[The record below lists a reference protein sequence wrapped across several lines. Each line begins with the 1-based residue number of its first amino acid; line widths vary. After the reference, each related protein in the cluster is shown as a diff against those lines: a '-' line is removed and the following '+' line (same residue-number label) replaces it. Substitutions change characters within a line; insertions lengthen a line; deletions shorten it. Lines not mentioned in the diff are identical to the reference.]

1 MIQKRPKV
9 TLFKA
14 TEKPYKS
21 LLAAIKTCR
30 SVEAVDPDIRI
41 LPSDAKL
48 IESVIKSGHTSI
60 LEHVSFTFI
69 VTGMSL
75 AARSQFFRHRLMS
88 PTEQSKRAVS
98 ALELGVVV
106 PDTILNDQMAL
117 GAYLDCIDK
126 CYDTYDILVNM
137 GVPKEDARY
146 CMPQSL
152 ETSFI
157 VTINGRELF
166 ESIFPDRLCRRAQW
180 EVREMVGQMYQI
192 VMGMMSSV
200 YKLTGPRCHFGKCR
214 EAERCTKEVEVRVD

>member
-1 MIQKRPKV
+1 MIQRRPKV

-14 TEKPYKS
+14 TDKPYKS
-21 LLAAIKTCR
+21 VLAAIKTCR
-30 SVEAVDPDIRI
+30 SVEAIDTDFRI
-41 LPSDAKL
+41 MPSDAKL
-48 IESVIKSGHTSI
+48 IESVIKSGHTSV

-75 AARSQFFRHRLMS
+75 AARSQFFRHRIMS
-88 PTEQSKRAVS
+88 PTEQSKRAVN

-106 PDTILNDQMAL
+106 PDSIIGNDIAL
-117 GAYLDCIDK
+117 GLYLDSVEK
-126 CYDTYDILVNM
+126 CYDTYDILVGM
-137 GVPKEDARY
+137 GIPREDARY

-166 ESIFPDRLCRRAQW
+166 DSIFPDRLCKRSQW
-180 EVREMVGQMYQI
+180 EVRDAVGQMYQI
-192 VMGMMSSV
+192 VMGMMPSV

-214 EAERCTKEVEVRVD
+214 EAERCAKEIEVKA